1 MGQYNPDMVGMCRLY
16 LTMVLGSAS
25 MIDANKTME
34 KDFKEEIYYY
44 YEKTIRNLS
53 LGVCNSC

>member
-1 MGQYNPDMVGMCRLY
+1 MGQYNPGMVGMYRLY

-25 MIDANKTME
+25 MIDSNKTTE

-44 YEKTIRNLS
+44 YEK
-53 LGVCNSC
+53 

>member
-1 MGQYNPDMVGMCRLY
+1 MGQYNPDMVGMRRLY

-25 MIDANKTME
+25 MIDTNKTME

-44 YEKTIRNLS
+44 YEKR
-53 LGVCNSC
+53 

>member
-16 LTMVLGSAS
+16 LTMVLGGAS

-44 YEKTIRNLS
+44 YEK
-53 LGVCNSC
+53 

>member
-16 LTMVLGSAS
+16 LTVVLGSAS

-44 YEKTIRNLS
+44 YEKR
-53 LGVCNSC
+53 